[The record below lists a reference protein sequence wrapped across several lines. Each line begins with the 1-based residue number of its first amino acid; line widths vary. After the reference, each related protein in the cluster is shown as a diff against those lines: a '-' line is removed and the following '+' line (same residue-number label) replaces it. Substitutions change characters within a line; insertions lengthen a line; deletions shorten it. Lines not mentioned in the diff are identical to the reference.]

1 MGGAERLEAIIY
13 GSFSKS
19 NYVTEFYHSNGLT
32 GEMRWLGGALGRA
45 IIPKLEF
52 SSLFFISV
60 RFVILFGVG
69 LARA

>member
-1 MGGAERLEAIIY
+1 MVLSVSKLLYMALFG
-13 GSFSKS
+13 KS
-19 NYVTEFYHSNGLT
+19 NHVTEFYHSNRHT
-32 GEMRWLGGALGRA
+32 GEMRWLGGTLGRA

-52 SSLFFISV
+52 SFLFFISV